1 MWTRWFASA
10 DSPHSSRASNAD
22 AVQRLRVLAAAVGIG
37 VGKDVDAV
45 EARDRAA
52 LAPRVARQP
61 RVAPRMEVARHDGRA
76 DRKARRRPGLA
87 DGVLHPPDIG
97 RRARRQGPGE
107 GGRGRRIGPLAEER
121 RARPEI
127 LLAHHALFHEDPGDP
142 VEPFL
147 VVGGAQVVAGVHP
160 LDAVAELVDVVD
172 AARPA
177 RPHHGD
183 DGRLPR
189 RVEDGLVVLALDGPE
204 ALHPTQ
210 IVHAV
215 HPSLPPQ
222 RILALV
228 ANAHRV
234 TARQWV
240 RGRSASVGGGSAGTP
255 A

>member
-22 AVQRLRVLAAAVGIG
+22 AVQRLRILAPAVGIG

-52 LAPRVARQP
+52 LAPRIARQP
-61 RVAPRMEVARHDGRA
+61 RVAPRMEVARHDGSA

-97 RRARRQGPGE
+97 GRARRQGPGE

-147 VVGGAQVVAGVHP
+147 VVGGPQVVAGVHP
-160 LDAVAELVDVVD
+160 LDAVAELVDVED
-172 AARPA
+172 TARPA
-177 RPHHGD
+177 RPHHGERRPPPTPR
-183 DGRLPR
+183 GRRARRPR
-189 RVEDGLVVLALDGPE
+189 APRARSP
-204 ALHPTQ
+204 A
-210 IVHAV
+210 
-215 HPSLPPQ
+215 SLPDRARRPSVAPPP
-222 RILALV
+222 RILARIV
-228 ANAHRV
+228 ANAH
-234 TARQWV
+234 
-240 RGRSASVGGGSAGTP
+240 P
-255 A
+255 